1 MTFSPNNYSTL
12 SLEALLALTAKGLYV
27 FPVHGIT
34 GGSCTCGKSHP
45 NDSSAGKHPLTNN
58 GMADATQDAGVISY
72 WYSLFPDCNWAVNL
86 KLSGLMVFDIDPR
99 NGGDTS
105 WDSFEAWLTEPLGQS
120 WAVLTGE
127 QEVGDRSMRGMH
139 LYYRVPEETQLRGT
153 LGTDAPGID
162 IKHNGYVLLP
172 GSRHISGVCYEW
184 LADRSPFDCE
194 PLELNGQVINIVS
207 SSRSGNPSEGIPL
220 VEMELYCDPITS
232 YGMTALEGEVE
243 AVLSSREG
251 SRNTTLFNSGLKIGS
266 LISGGEI
273 PFEEGVNALVDAA
286 LRIGLTEE
294 EAVKTLLR
302 SSGGGAI
309 QLGAATPRGPK
320 FEAME
325 KPSVGVF
332 QPSALSSPTAV
343 APVNLNIVDWESAF
357 ADESEELWLV
367 PGLICDERSH
377 AIYADA
383 GLGKSLFVLEICAA
397 LASGKSA
404 LGLPPLESMT
414 VLYFDHENTVKG
426 DVIPRLRNMGY
437 GARDIR
443 NLVYSSFPEMD
454 PLDTAKGGRQLI
466 EIIERVKPRLVII
479 DTVSRTISGD
489 ENANSTWLEFYS
501 HAGKAL
507 KSRGI
512 AYIRIDH
519 TGKNADAG
527 MRGGSAKK
535 GDVDIVWNLTG
546 KNDEAKFTLS
556 CEKSRVPLPA
566 KKLEL
571 LRHTSPTLRH
581 ELRDRSKEID
591 WAELIARHE
600 RFTKALELIKAD
612 ESKQGLLKGQ
622 KNVWARVSR
631 EAKKAGIAFELFAVA
646 HRTVKAGILDDSSE
660 SAERFLED

>member
-27 FPVHGIT
+27 FPVHGIS
-34 GGSCTCGKSHP
+34 GGSCTCGNSHP

-72 WYSLFPDCNWAVNL
+72 WYSAFPDCNWAVNL

-99 NGGDTS
+99 NGGDVS

-172 GSRHISGVCYEW
+172 GSQHISGVCYEW
-184 LADRSPFDCE
+184 VADQSPFDNE

-251 SRNTTLFNSGLKIGS
+251 SRNITLFNSGLKIGS

-320 FEAME
+320 IEAME
-325 KPSVGVF
+325 QPSVGVF
-332 QPSALSSPTAV
+332 QLSELSSPTAG
-343 APVNLNIVDWESAF
+343 ASVNLNIVDWESAF

-404 LGLPPLESMT
+404 LGLPPLEPMT

-466 EIIERVKPRLVII
+466 EIIERVRPRLVII

-546 KNDEAKFTLS
+546 KSDETKFTLS

-571 LRHTSPTLRH
+571 LRHTSPALRH

-660 SAERFLED
+660 SAEKFLED